1 MSFCCV
7 TGAEKRSLGAE
18 KRKSGAE
25 KRKSGAE
32 KRKSGA
38 EKRKSGAEKRKSGA
52 EKRNCTLGPP
62 YYYTYLYLTDFS
74 VTETDKCSALPN
86 FEKSVTD

>member
-1 MSFCCV
+1 MNVLLPGVQVRRRVQLVQSV
-7 TGAEKRSLGAE
+7 
-18 KRKSGAE
+18 AE

-62 YYYTYLYLTDFS
+62 
-74 VTETDKCSALPN
+74 
-86 FEKSVTD
+86 

>member
-1 MSFCCV
+1 MVQRREQMVQRRESVLWGHHILRCY
-7 TGAEKRSLGAE
+7 GDLPRDSDPPE
-18 KRKSGAE
+18 
-25 KRKSGAE
+25 E

-62 YYYTYLYLTDFS
+62 YIATGLG
-74 VTETDKCSALPN
+74 AG
-86 FEKSVTD
+86 